1 MPLLVRDLDDLTPE
15 AANAFKE
22 EMRRHRGGNPTWR
35 VEIRGTLVHF
45 FRVGCE
51 APLQIKCKR
60 EAIGPWSQ
68 QSRSKLLRYLNKIDY
83 GRIPSSVFVTLTYPD
98 HVVPETYRE
107 RSQHR
112 AVWVRY
118 LEENLQRPVPIVW
131 RIEWEERKSGAYTGK
146 LAPHFHLMVFGVRF
160 IDHENVREWWRK
172 AIKAGEGPLITE
184 VKAIYNEDGACRYL
198 SKYVSK
204 YRSLDISTY
213 HNSGLKFGRHWG
225 ILRKELI
232 PLCPVAVERSLDD
245 AEAKIVRQFKAAR
258 SKWYDAETGGGYYL
272 LGKEHAKRFAAW
284 LKASCK
290 RKG

>member
-1 MPLLVRDLDDLTPE
+1 MPLLVRDLDDLSPE
-15 AANAFKE
+15 SASAFKQ
-22 EMRRHRGGNPTWR
+22 EMRRHRGANPSWR

-45 FRVGCE
+45 FRIGCE
-51 APLQIKCKR
+51 APEQIKSKR

-83 GRIPSSVFVTLTYPD
+83 SKIPGSVFVTLTYPD
-98 HVVPETYRE
+98 HVLRETYRE
-107 RSQHR
+107 RSSDR

-118 LEENLQRPVPIVW
+118 LEGHVDKPCPIVW

-146 LAPHFHLMVFGVRF
+146 LCPHFHLMVFGVRF
-160 IDHENVREWWRK
+160 VDHELVRDWWRK
-172 AIKAGEGPLITE
+172 ATRAGEGPLITD

-213 HNSGLKFGRHWG
+213 HNSGIKFGRHWG

-232 PLCPVAVERSLDD
+232 PLRPVVVERQLTE
-245 AEAKIVRQFKAAR
+245 AEIKIVRGFKAAR
-258 SKWYDAETGGGYYL
+258 SKWYDAENGGGYYL
-272 LGKEHAKRFAAW
+272 LGAEHATRFAAW

-290 RKG
+290 GK